1 MYNEKFEVRCSSLHR
16 LMNCVGHSKLTLRE
30 LQEEGDPA
38 REGTAVGE
46 YLTAMIKQKTET
58 PAFGITAS
66 NGYFVND
73 EMKYYALETYRNIL
87 ATAQGNLIESE
98 ERIDWITDAGTVRG
112 QFDISF
118 VVGGHIEGQHLIGA
132 TLHVEDLKYGWK
144 IVDVE
149 ENWQLLGYAI
159 GQHKRLLAKGIY
171 VDNIVFRIHQPRPYH
186 PDGKIREWT
195 ITTHELINYYHKIVA
210 QLRLFQSP
218 NKTLTTGS
226 SCQYCDAAAACPA
239 LNKAF
244 HNAVD
249 IVMSDYTEKELSN
262 QDLSDL
268 IGILERAED
277 VIEIKAKSIKQLAV
291 SRLQNN
297 QMIPGYGMVQKFGDR
312 KWKDGVTAESV
323 KMMTGVDLMKTEM
336 MSPNQAEKAGVNKK
350 LTEQLTMKPSKG
362 FEITKINIT
371 EQADKLFNK

>member
-1 MYNEKFEVRCSSLHR
+1 MGQFEVRCSALAR
-16 LMNCVGHSKLTLRE
+16 FMTCVGHLKLNLRE
-30 LQEEGDPA
+30 PNEEGDAA

-58 PAFGITAS
+58 PTFGVTAS

-73 EMKYYALETYRNIL
+73 EMKYHALETYRNMVT
-87 ATAQGNLIESE
+87 TAQGNLIESE
-98 ERIDWITDAGTVRG
+98 ERIDWATDAGTIRG
-112 QFDISF
+112 QFDGSF
-118 VVGGHIEGQHLIGA
+118 VIGGRQEGDYRVGC
-132 TLHVEDLKYGWK
+132 TLYVDDLKYGWK
-144 IVDVE
+144 IHE
-149 ENWQLLGYAI
+149 AREHWQLLGYAI
-159 GQHKRLLAKGIY
+159 GQHKRLLQKGIY
-171 VDNIVFRIHQPRPYH
+171 IDDVVLRIHQPRPYH
-186 PDGKIREWT
+186 PEGKIREWR
-195 ITTHELINYYHKIVA
+195 ITKDELLNYYHMIVG
-210 QLRLFQSP
+210 QLREYTTN
-218 NKTLTTGS
+218 NKTLITGNA
-226 SCQYCDAAAACPA
+226 CAYCDAASACPA

-249 IVMSDYTEKELSN
+249 IVMRDYTEKELTN

-277 VIEIKAKSIKQLAV
+277 VIDIKAKSIKQLAV

-297 QMIPGYGMVQKFGDR
+297 QMIPGYGMIQKFGDR
-312 KWKDGVTAESV
+312 KWKDGVNAESV
-323 KMMTGVDLMKTEM
+323 KMMTGVDLMKSEM

-362 FEITKINIT
+362 FEITKMNVT

>member
-1 MYNEKFEVRCSSLHR
+1 MIQFEVRCSSLHR

-46 YLTAMIKQKTET
+46 YLTAMIKQQTET
-58 PAFGITAS
+58 PVFGVTAS
-66 NGYFVND
+66 NGYFVSD
-73 EMKYYALETYRNIL
+73 EMKYYALEMYRYL
-87 ATAQGNLIESE
+87 LVKAEGNQIFSE
-98 ERIDWITDAGTVRG
+98 ERIDWVTDAGTVRG
-112 QFDISF
+112 QFDAGF
-118 VVGGHIEGQHLIGA
+118 VVGGRIEGQHRLGA
-132 TLHVEDLKYGWK
+132 TLYVPDLKYGWK
-144 IVDVE
+144 IVDVH

-159 GQHKRLLAKGIY
+159 GMHKQLLTQGIY
-171 VDNIVFRIHQPRPYH
+171 IDNIVMQIHQPRPYH

-195 ITTHELINYYHKIVA
+195 ITTAELIEYYHKIVA
-210 QLRLFQSP
+210 QMREFQSG
-218 NKTLTTGS
+218 NKTLITGS

-249 IVMSDYTEKELSN
+249 IVMSDYTEKELTN
-262 QDLSDL
+262 QDLADL
-268 IGILERAED
+268 ISILERAED

-297 QMIPGYGMVQKFGDR
+297 QMIPGYGMIQKFGDR

-323 KMMTGVDLMKTEM
+323 KMMTGVDLMKSEM

-350 LTEQLTMKPSKG
+350 LTEQLTIKPSKG
-362 FEITKINIT
+362 FEITKMNVT